1 MKNYELTAQEIEL
14 VMGAL
19 RFTAEYGFNH
29 EYENKEHIEDCN
41 DMKALIERLDPKP
54 VKKSA
59 WMVIYP
65 DESRSRLFDYQYDA
79 EGWANY
85 DSEKSKVVKVTW
97 EE

>member
-1 MKNYELTAQEIEL
+1 MKNYELNAGEIEL
-14 VMGAL
+14 VLTAL
-19 RFTAEYGFNH
+19 RFTAEHGYT
-29 EYENKEHIEDCN
+29 YEIEHGGDLTDYY
-41 DMKALIERLDPKP
+41 DMKALIERLEPKP
-54 VKKSA
+54 VRKSA

-79 EGWANY
+79 EGRASY

>member
-1 MKNYELTAQEIEL
+1 MKNYELNAQEIEL

-19 RFTAEYGFNH
+19 RFTAEYGFNY

-41 DMKALIERLDPKP
+41 DMKALIERLNPKP

-65 DESRSRLFDYQYDA
+65 DESRSRLFDYEADA
-79 EGWANY
+79 RQWAGY
-85 DSEKSKVVKVTW
+85 APERCKVVQVTW
-97 EE
+97 DE